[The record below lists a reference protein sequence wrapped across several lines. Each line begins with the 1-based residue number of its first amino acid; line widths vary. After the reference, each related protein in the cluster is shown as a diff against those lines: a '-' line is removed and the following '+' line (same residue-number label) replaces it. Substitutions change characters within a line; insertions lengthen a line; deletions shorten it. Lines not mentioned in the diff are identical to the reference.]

1 MCALVIFCVIL
12 LCYFRW
18 LCAALHQTKTGRGR
32 LIQIAFLSGVAG
44 FMVQAMTDFSF
55 YNYRVMFVFWVYL
68 ALGMAAAR
76 WNKLPE
82 EVEG

>member
-1 MCALVIFCVIL
+1 
-12 LCYFRW
+12 
-18 LCAALHQTKTGRGR
+18 LCAALHREKSTQGR
-32 LIQIAFLSGVAG
+32 LLHIAFVAGVVG

-76 WNKLPE
+76 WSELPE